1 MMLKLQVNLETTQTE
16 ILFDQQILTIYPEQP
31 ATLPPFNGLL
41 LHTNQQQITQIDY
54 LTKAPKVLPSEPFLT
69 LTDADWPEGLPYL
82 GRLLAEQSSA
92 IQTTDLPAKVPSNYR
107 QTLRPL
113 FETLNL
119 ILERFGFNWQPA
131 AVQKAKPTA
140 KACHRWTK
148 TISTVPFTIE
158 TRQATGTAIW
168 QKRNEM
174 CLKAGATLMPE
185 PPLNKDGSL
194 GFAAKMGTQLR
205 HEHRDQVQDNV
216 TTEDII
222 FKSVNEVGL
231 FLYFGGT
238 NSWLEL
244 VDQAGR
250 SIDDWSK
257 I

>member
-1 MMLKLQVNLETTQTE
+1 MMIKLQVNLKATQTE
-16 ILFDQQILTIYPEQP
+16 ILFDQQMLTIYSEQP
-31 ATLPPFNGLL
+31 ATLPPFDGLL

-54 LTKAPKVLPSEPFLT
+54 LAGEITTIPNGPFLT
-69 LTDADWPEGLPYL
+69 LTDTDWPEGLAYL
-82 GRLLAEQSSA
+82 GCLLAEQSSA
-92 IQTTDLPAKVPSNYR
+92 IKTTDLPAKVPSNYR

-131 AVQKAKPTA
+131 ANPKVKPAA
-140 KACHRWTK
+140 KARHRWTK
-148 TISTVPFTIE
+148 AISAVPFNIK

-205 HEHRDQVQDNV
+205 HEHSNQVQDNV

-244 VDQAGR
+244 IDQDGR

>member
-1 MMLKLQVNLETTQTE
+1 MLKLQVNLATTQTE
-16 ILFDQQILTIYPEQP
+16 ILFDQHILTIYTEQ
-31 ATLPPFNGLL
+31 AAPFAPFDGLL
-41 LHTNQQQITQIDY
+41 LQTNQQQITQIDY
-54 LTKAPKVLPSEPFLT
+54 VTNAPASLPSGPFLT

-82 GRLLAEQSSA
+82 GRLLAEQAPA
-92 IQTTDLPAKVPSNYR
+92 IKTTDLPAKIPSNYR
-107 QTLRPL
+107 QTLSSL
-113 FETLNL
+113 FEAINL
-119 ILERFGFNWQPA
+119 ILERFGFSWQTAEPQKVKPA
-131 AVQKAKPTA
+131 AKTR
-140 KACHRWTK
+140 HRWTK
-148 TISTVPFTIE
+148 AISTVPFRIE

-205 HEHRDQVQDNV
+205 HEHRDQVQNNS

-244 VDQAGR
+244 IDQDGR

>member
-1 MMLKLQVNLETTQTE
+1 MMLKLQVNLETTQTK

-31 ATLPPFNGLL
+31 AALPPFDGLL
-41 LHTNQQQITQIDY
+41 IHTNQQQLTQIDY
-54 LTKAPKVLPSEPFLT
+54 LTKAAKPLPSGPFLT
-69 LTDADWPEGLPYL
+69 LTDANWPEGLPYL
-82 GRLLAEQSSA
+82 GCLLAEQAPA
-92 IQTTDLPAKVPSNYR
+92 IKATDLPAKVPSNYR

-119 ILERFGFNWQPA
+119 ILERFGFSWQTTAPQKIKPA
-131 AVQKAKPTA
+131 AKAR
-140 KACHRWTK
+140 HRWTK
-148 TISTVPFTIE
+148 AISTVPFTIE

-185 PPLNKDGSL
+185 VPLNKDGSL

-205 HEHRDQVQDNV
+205 HEHRAQVQGNV
-216 TTEDII
+216 TIEDII

-244 VDQAGR
+244 VDQTGR
-250 SIDDWSK
+250 SIDAWSN